1 MLRPPAAADRFYP
14 ADPAA
19 LRSQLD
25 SLIPPWKE
33 EKRQTALAVISPH
46 AGYVYS
52 GSVAGETMA
61 RVRIPETVLIL
72 GPNHHGVGQPVALGT
87 RDWDMPF
94 GRVPIARELAVKILK
109 NSTIIIDDDT
119 AHQFEHSLEVQVPF
133 LQYLRDNLKIVPIV
147 ISHLSFA
154 ECRETARDLVTGI
167 RELGEE
173 VLIVASTDMTHYEPR
188 RIASKKDRLALERIT
203 ALDPAGLYDTVI
215 DNRISMCGIIP
226 TTVALLAA
234 LKMGAM
240 RAELVRYTDSGEAA
254 GDTGQVVGYAGLI
267 VA

>member
-1 MLRPPAAADRFYP
+1 
-14 ADPAA
+14 
-19 LRSQLD
+19 
-25 SLIPPWKE
+25 
-33 EKRQTALAVISPH
+33 
-46 AGYVYS
+46 
-52 GSVAGETMA
+52 
-61 RVRIPETVLIL
+61 
-72 GPNHHGVGQPVALGT
+72 
-87 RDWDMPF
+87 MPF